1 MRRSSANTAF
11 GAKVMKVIH
20 NAESDTLIIAL
31 SDKREARRELI
42 APDLVAQFDED
53 DDVIAIEILGASRR
67 GMEPGNFEETAHL
80 LRSPTNAKRLL
91 DALRR
96 SEEHTSELQSPTNLV
111 CRLLL

>member
-1 MRRSSANTAF
+1 
-11 GAKVMKVIH
+11 MKVIH

-91 DALRR
+91 DALRGAFR
-96 SEEHTSELQSPTNLV
+96 NEGRPLTPDELRRAVGLDSQNS
-111 CRLLL
+111 